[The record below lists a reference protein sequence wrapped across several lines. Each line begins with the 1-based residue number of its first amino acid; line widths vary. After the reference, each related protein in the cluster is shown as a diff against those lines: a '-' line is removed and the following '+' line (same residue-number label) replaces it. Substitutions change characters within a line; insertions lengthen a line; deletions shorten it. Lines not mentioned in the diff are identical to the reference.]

1 MEIYVVKEGD
11 TIDSI
16 AERFGVPVERLILD
30 NGFSSPVRLIV
41 GQALIV
47 AYPKQTHVVQEG
59 DTLQSIAEL
68 YQVSIMQILRNN
80 SFLADRAY
88 IYPGETLIISY
99 NTNGSITTNGYVFS
113 FIKKEILLRVLP
125 NLTYLSIF
133 NYTASEEGEIIQYR
147 DDTELIQ
154 TSLEYGVVPLLMI
167 TTSSQTGEPNI
178 EIAYNILLSEEAQD
192 RNINQFMEIIKNKGY
207 RGINMVFH
215 YLSQNSQFLYLNFV
229 NKVSERLRQ
238 EGLLFIITINYDL
251 QIKNGD
257 IKLEQIDY
265 AAFNSFVDGI
275 IFLKFVWGANTDPP
289 APIIN
294 NNNIRILLDYATQS
308 VPPEKIMVGNP
319 IFGYD
324 WLLPYIE
331 GRTIATSMTVN
342 AVYELAYETGAVIQ
356 FDENSQTPF
365 FYYNQIIG
373 IPVEHIVWFVDVR
386 SIVGINEIVKEYSL
400 GGSGIWNLMFYYPQ
414 LWTSINSQFD
424 IIKLS

>member
-47 AYPKQTHVVQEG
+47 AFPKQTHIVQEG
-59 DTLQSIAEL
+59 DTLQNIAEQ

-99 NTNGSITTNGYVFS
+99 NTNRNITTNGYVFS
-113 FIKKEILLRVLP
+113 FIKEEILLRVLP
-125 NLTYLSIF
+125 NLTYLSVF
-133 NYTASEEGEIIQYR
+133 NYTVAEEGEIIQYR

-154 TSLEYGVVPLLMI
+154 KALEYGVVPLMMI
-167 TTSSQTGEPNI
+167 TTSTQLGEPNI
-178 EIAYNILLSEEAQD
+178 EIAFNILLSEDVQD
-192 RNINQFMEIIKNKGY
+192 RTINQFMEIIKREGY
-207 RGINMVFH
+207 YGINMVF
-215 YLSQNSQFLYLNFV
+215 NFLNINNQMLYVNFTK
-229 NKVSERLRQ
+229 KVSERLHQ
-238 EGLLFIITINYDL
+238 EGLQFVITINYDL
-251 QIKNGD
+251 QLRNGD
-257 IKLEQIDY
+257 IIIEQIDY
-265 AAFNSFVDGI
+265 AAFNTYVDGI
-275 IFLKFVWGANTDPP
+275 IFLKFIWGLNTDPP

-294 NNNIRILLDYATQS
+294 NNNIRRLLDYVTQS
-308 VPPEKIMVGNP
+308 VPPDKLMAGNP

-324 WLLPYIE
+324 WLLPYVQ
-331 GRTIATSMTVN
+331 GRTVATSMTVN
-342 AVYELAYETGAVIQ
+342 SVYELAYETGAVIQ

-424 IIKLS
+424 IIKLL

>member
-16 AERFGVPVERLILD
+16 AERFGVSVERLILD
-30 NGFSSPVRLIV
+30 NSFSSPVRLIV

-68 YQVSIMQILRNN
+68 YQVPIMQILRNN
-80 SFLADRAY
+80 FFLADRQY
-88 IYPGETLIISY
+88 IYPGETLVISY
-99 NTNGSITTNGYVFS
+99 DTNGSVTTNGYVFA
-113 FIKKEILLRVLP
+113 FIKREILLRVLP

-154 TSLEYGVVPLLMI
+154 TTLEYGVVPLLMI
-167 TTSSQTGEPNI
+167 TTSTQLGEPNI
-178 EIAYNILLSEEAQD
+178 EIAFNILLSEEAQD
-192 RNINQFMEIIKNKGY
+192 RNINQFMEILKRKGY
-207 RGINMVFH
+207 RGINMVFN
-215 YLSQNSQFLYLNFV
+215 YLSQNSQILYLNFTK
-229 NKVSERLRQ
+229 KVSERLHQ

-251 QIKNGD
+251 QVQNGD
-257 IKLEQIDY
+257 IILEQIDY
-265 AAFNSFVDGI
+265 AAFNSYVDGFI
-275 IFLKFVWGANTDPP
+275 LLKFVWGINSDPP

-294 NNNIRILLDYATQS
+294 NNHIRKLLDYVTQS
-308 VPPEKIMVGNP
+308 VPPEKLVAGNP

-331 GRTIATSMTVN
+331 GRTVATSMTVN

-414 LWTSINSQFD
+414 LWVSINSQFD
-424 IIKLS
+424 IIKLL

>member
-16 AERFGVPVERLILD
+16 AERFDVPVDRLILD

-41 GQALIV
+41 GQALII
-47 AYPKQTHVVQEG
+47 AYPKQTHIVQEG
-59 DTLQSIAEL
+59 DTLDSIAEQ
-68 YQVSIMQILRNN
+68 YQVSLMQILRNN
-80 SFLADRAY
+80 SFLADREY

-99 NTNGSITTNGYVFS
+99 ATNGSVTTNGYVFA
-113 FIKKEILLRVLP
+113 FIRREILLRVLP

-154 TSLEYGVVPLLMI
+154 ISLEYGVIPLLMI
-167 TTSSQTGEPNI
+167 TTSTQLGEPNI
-178 EIAYNILLSEEAQD
+178 EIAFNILLSEEAQD
-192 RNINQFMEIIKNKGY
+192 RNIEQFMEIIKSKGY
-207 RGINMVFH
+207 QGINMVFN
-215 YLSQNSQFLYLNFV
+215 YLNRDSQMLYLNFTK
-229 NKVSERLRQ
+229 KVSERLQQ
-238 EGLLFIITINYDL
+238 EGLLFFITINYSL
-251 QIKNGD
+251 QIRDGD
-257 IKLEQIDY
+257 ITMEQIDY
-265 AAFNSFVDGI
+265 AAFNTYADGF
-275 IFLKFVWGANTDPP
+275 IFLKFVWGVNNDPP

-294 NNNIRILLDYATQS
+294 NNNIRMLLDYVTQS
-308 VPPEKIMVGNP
+308 IPSDKLMTGNP

-324 WLLPYIE
+324 WLLPYIP

-342 AVYELAYETGAVIQ
+342 SVYELAYETGAVIQ

-365 FYYNQIIG
+365 FFYQQIIG

-414 LWTSINSQFD
+414 LWVSINSQFD
-424 IIKLS
+424 IIKLI